1 MNSKY
6 LSLLKVVIILW
17 LCGLILVSCDTPD
30 YATTNKYDTTPIPQT
45 GSDDLTLE
53 AEWQLPTA
61 TITPTFTPT
70 TVPPTHT
77 PLPTSTIPPLPTLSP
92 TEIDA
97 IIFDLYEN
105 NGGCLFPCFWG
116 FIPGQT
122 KWETVE
128 KFVTPFAYHVDFASS
143 ESSDGGLDV
152 AEVNVVLSQVSSVPE
167 SQLYGVK
174 NGIIIALEA
183 HLLPVADNTIPAIL
197 DTYGQPSE
205 IWVLTASAPM
215 DDVLG
220 FSLTLFYA
228 QHHFMLTYSN
238 WDGEI
243 IDGKVRGCLSG
254 EEESLHLVTWSPEE
268 KLTFVEAEHGLH
280 EPRPIIYD
288 LPLEEATGISVQT
301 FYEKFK
307 NANGPICLETPTELW
322 PGP

>member
-1 MNSKY
+1 M
-6 LSLLKVVIILW
+6 
-17 LCGLILVSCDTPD
+17 PD
-30 YATTNKYDTTPIPQT
+30 FATTNKYDTTPIPQT
-45 GSDDLTLE
+45 WSDDLTLE
-53 AEWQLPTA
+53 AERQLPTA
-61 TITPTFTPT
+61 TIRPAFTPT
-70 TVPPTHT
+70 TVPPTST
-77 PLPTSTIPPLPTLSP
+77 PLPTSTTPPSPTLSP

-143 ESSDGGLDV
+143 ESSDAGLDV
-152 AEVNVVLSQVSSVPE
+152 AEVNVVLSQVSSVSE

-174 NGIIIALEA
+174 NGIITALEA

-205 IWVLTASAPM
+205 IWLLTASAPM
-215 DDVLG
+215 DDDLG
-220 FSLTLFYA
+220 FRLILFYA
-228 QHHFMLTYSN
+228 QYHFMLKYN
-238 WDGEI
+238 GDGEI
-243 IDGKVRGCLSG
+243 IDGKVRSCFSG
-254 EEESLHLVTWSPEE
+254 KESLRLIVWSPEE
-268 KLTFVEAEHGLH
+268 ELTFVETEHGLH

-301 FYEKFK
+301 FYETFK
-307 NANGPICLETPTELW
+307 NGSEPICLETPTVLW

>member
-6 LSLLKVVIILW
+6 LPLLIVVIFLW
-17 LCGLILVSCDTPD
+17 LCGFVLVGCDMPD
-30 YATTNKYDTTPIPQT
+30 FATTNKYDITPIPQA

-53 AEWQLPTA
+53 AERQLPTA
-61 TITPTFTPT
+61 TIRPAFTPT
-70 TVPPTHT
+70 TVPPTST
-77 PLPTSTIPPLPTLSP
+77 PLPTSTIPPSPTLSP

-128 KFVTPFAYHVDFASS
+128 QSVTPLAYLIDSGNSKPS
-143 ESSDGGLDV
+143 EGELVV
-152 AEVNVVLSQVSSVPE
+152 AYVYLILSQVSPVPE
-167 SQLYGVK
+167 SHLYGVK
-174 NGIIIALEA
+174 NGIIVALDVS
-183 HLLPVADNTIPAIL
+183 LLPVSDNTIPAIL
-197 DTYGQPSE
+197 DAYGQPSE
-205 IWVLTASAPM
+205 IWLLTASAPM

-288 LPLEEATGISVQT
+288 LPLEEATGISVETFYQT
-301 FYEKFK
+301 FK
-307 NANGPICLETPTELW
+307 NGSEPICLETPTELW

>member
-6 LSLLKVVIILW
+6 LPLLRVVIILW
-17 LCGLILVSCDTPD
+17 LCGLIPIGCDTPD
-30 YATTNKYDTTPIPQT
+30 YATPNKYDITPILQT

-53 AEWQLPTA
+53 SEQQLPTA
-61 TITPTFTPT
+61 MITPTYTPT
-70 TVPPTHT
+70 IVAPMPI
-77 PLPTSTIPPLPTLSP
+77 PLPTSTTPPSPTLSP

-128 KFVTPFAYHVDFASS
+128 EFVTPFADHVDSEPS
-143 ESSDGGLDV
+143 ESTQGGFGV

-167 SQLYGVK
+167 SQLYGVQ

-183 HLLPVADNTIPAIL
+183 HLLPVANNTIPVIL

-205 IWVLTASAPM
+205 IWLLTASAPM
-215 DDVLG
+215 DDDLG
-220 FSLTLFYA
+220 FRLILFYA
-228 QHHFMLTYSN
+228 QHHFMLKYN
-238 WDGEI
+238 GDGEI
-243 IDGKVRGCLSG
+243 IDGKVRGCFSG
-254 EEESLHLVTWSPEE
+254 KESLRLIVWSPEE
-268 KLTFVEAEHGLH
+268 ELTFVEAEHGLH
-280 EPRPIIYD
+280 EPRPILYD
-288 LPLEEATGISVQT
+288 LPLEEATGISVET
-301 FYEKFK
+301 FYETFK
-307 NANGPICLETPTELW
+307 NASEPICLETPTELW